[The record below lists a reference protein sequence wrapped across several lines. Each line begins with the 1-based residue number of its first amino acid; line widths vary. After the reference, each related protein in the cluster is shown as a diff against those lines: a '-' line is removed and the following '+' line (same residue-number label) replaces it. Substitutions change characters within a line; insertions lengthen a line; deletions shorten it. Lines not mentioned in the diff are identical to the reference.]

1 MCRMRC
7 APTWAAR
14 RGSNSAARRVDAL
27 PLSLKL
33 AGERCVVV
41 GGGAVAARKIE
52 LLLTAGA
59 ALRVVA
65 AEPSAAV
72 RDICSAHGCE
82 LLERR
87 FRPADVHGAL
97 LAIAATDEAR
107 ANDAVAR
114 ACRRRGVLVNCVDDL
129 ERSTALFPA
138 IVDRS
143 PVTVAIST
151 GGASPTLARRLR
163 ERIEAVLPSR
173 LGALASFLRAHRQSI
188 KDALPDVR
196 SRQRFWD
203 RALDGDLAAV
213 LGSDAAAAESAL
225 RAALEAPART
235 GFVSLVGGGP
245 GDPDLLTMKAL
256 QCLQRADIVYYD
268 NLVGKGV
275 LERCRRD
282 AERVYVGRRAWH
294 RGTHADVRQAD
305 INARLVADA
314 ERGLRVVRLK
324 GGDPLIFSRGGEEVA
339 ALAAADVPF
348 EVVPGVT
355 AAAGCAAI
363 AGIPLTHR
371 DWAQS
376 VRFVTGHRRHGVHNL
391 DWPELARPGQTL
403 VVYMGLGAL
412 GTVTQELVRHGA
424 DPATPAATI
433 SRGSLPEQRVVK
445 GTLAD
450 LTARVAA
457 AGVEGPATT
466 IVGRVAALGR

>member
-1 MCRMRC
+1 M
-7 APTWAAR
+7 
-14 RGSNSAARRVDAL
+14 DAL
-27 PLSLKL
+27 PLTLKL
-33 AGERCVVV
+33 AGERCVVI
-41 GGGAVAARKIE
+41 GGGAVARRKIE
-52 LLLTAGA
+52 LLIAAGA

-65 AEPSAAV
+65 ARPSAAV
-72 RDICSAHGCE
+72 RELCSEHGCE

-87 FRPADVHGAL
+87 FEPRDVGGAL
-97 LAIAATDEAR
+97 LVVSATDDAA

-114 ACRRRGVLVNCVDDL
+114 ACHRRGVLVNCVDDA
-129 ERSTALFPA
+129 ERSTAIFPA

-163 ERIEAVLPSR
+163 ERIETVLPSS
-173 LGALASFLRAHRQSI
+173 LGALARFLAAHRRQVAA
-188 KDALPDVR
+188 ALPDAR
-196 SRQRFWD
+196 ARQLFWD
-203 RALDGDLAAV
+203 RALDGDVAALFASGAAGEAEDVLRDALAA
-213 LGSDAAAAESAL
+213 
-225 RAALEAPART
+225 PTQT
-235 GFVSLVGGGP
+235 GFVSLVGAGP
-245 GDPDLLTMKAL
+245 GDPDLLTLKAL
-256 QCLQRADIVYYD
+256 RCLQRADIVYYD
-268 NLVGKGV
+268 NLVGPGV
-275 LERCRRD
+275 LARCRRD

-294 RGTHADVRQAD
+294 RGTEADVRQAD

-314 ERGLRVVRLK
+314 TRGLRVVRLK
-324 GGDPLIFSRGGEEVA
+324 GGDPLIFSRGGEEVG
-339 ALAAADVPF
+339 ALASAGVAF

-376 VRFVTGHRRHGVHNL
+376 VRFVTGHRKDGVHNL

-412 GTVTQELVRHGA
+412 GTVTQELIRHGA
-424 DPATPAATI
+424 DPATPAATV

-450 LTARVAA
+450 LPDRVAQ
-457 AGVEGPATT
+457 AGIDGPATT